1 MRSTLPLTLRTR
13 APPADLFIDVSAGS
27 GGLSSTTSAAAGPSA
42 SRRRWLFAEGLTLLL
57 CVAGTLMS
65 STLTARAAGGS
76 AATELDGIG
85 VGGIFESVD
94 QSVAGR
100 VSAAVRR
107 AWRRRTCGGDVTRCC
122 ARSVKVRAAHA
133 HLGARAAPVFG
144 ACPRAV
150 LVCPAHVRR
159 PRAAGTRRRPTSR
172 VGHKPAARGLCL
184 REPIVRA

>member
-1 MRSTLPLTLRTR
+1 
-13 APPADLFIDVSAGS
+13 
-27 GGLSSTTSAAAGPSA
+27 
-42 SRRRWLFAEGLTLLL
+42 
-57 CVAGTLMS
+57 MS

-107 AWRRRTCGGDVTRCC
+107 AWRRRTRGGDVTRCC

-150 LVCPAHVRR
+150 LVCPAHCQE
-159 PRAAGTRRRPTSR
+159 AAGRARATSSQHPKVLGTNGPSSAPQAIFWFR
-172 VGHKPAARGLCL
+172 DAQTQ
-184 REPIVRA
+184 